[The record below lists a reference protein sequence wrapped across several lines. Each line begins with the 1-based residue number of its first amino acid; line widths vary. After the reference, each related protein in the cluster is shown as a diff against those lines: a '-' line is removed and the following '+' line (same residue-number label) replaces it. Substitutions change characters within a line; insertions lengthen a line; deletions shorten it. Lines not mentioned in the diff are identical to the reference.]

1 MKKVFLLLIVISLL
15 QSCDSPNA
23 LDCFQ
28 AEGNQVT
35 EIIELAPFDEII
47 FGDGIRMVLKQGD
60 EQSVRV
66 ETGVNLL
73 PEISFDVT
81 NQTLTID
88 DSNDCNFARDY
99 GATTVFVTSPNIVKI
114 SNASRWEIRSDGVLS
129 YPNLTLWSVTT
140 PVLALKSGDFY
151 LELATENLK
160 VWANGVSVFYLSG
173 TTVNAD
179 FSFSDEQPRMEA
191 QNLEIMHLT
200 VLHRSA
206 NDMIVRPKQSI
217 TGVIR
222 GTGNIIAKNRP
233 PIVEVLQIFTGRL
246 IFDD

>member
-28 AEGNQVT
+28 AEGRQVT
-35 EIIELAPFDEII
+35 EIIEVAPFDEII
-47 FGDGIRMVLKQGD
+47 LGDGIRMVIKQGD
-60 EQSVRV
+60 EQSVRI
-66 ETGVNLL
+66 ETGDNLL

-81 NQTLTID
+81 DKTLTIND
-88 DSNDCNFARDY
+88 DNDCNFARNY
-99 GATTVFVTSPNIVKI
+99 GVTTVFITAPNIVKI
-114 SNASRWEIRSDGVLS
+114 SNASRWEVRSDGVLS
-129 YPNLTLWSVTT
+129 YPKLFLISFTT
-140 PVLALKSGDFY
+140 PELALKSGDFY
-151 LELATENLK
+151 LDLATENLRVK
-160 VWANGVSVFYLSG
+160 ANGVSVFYLSG

-191 QNLEIMHLT
+191 QNLEITHLT
-200 VLHRSA
+200 FLHRSA
-206 NDMIVRPKQSI
+206 NDMIVRPMQSI
-217 TGVIR
+217 IGVIR

-233 PIVEVLQIFTGRL
+233 PIVEVEQIFTGRL